1 MKTLFIMRHAQSSWD
16 SPNFSDFDRPLNH
29 RGVKAAPYMARM
41 MNLRKAVPDLIL
53 TSPARRAE
61 QTAERVK
68 QSGGFTAEIR
78 ADRRIYEAD
87 PATLLELIQEIE
99 DDFNAVLLV
108 GHNPG
113 VEGLIKALTGLL
125 RPMAPGALV
134 GISLNAENWN
144 EVASDA
150 AGKLTFVIAPKEE
163 TSKM

>member
-1 MKTLFIMRHAQSSWD
+1 MRHAQSSWD

-29 RGVKAAPYMARM
+29 RGVKAVPYMARM

-68 QSGGFTAEIR
+68 QSGGFAAEILTE
-78 ADRRIYEAD
+78 RRIYEAAA
-87 PATLLELIQEIE
+87 ATLLELVQEIE
-99 DDFNAVLLV
+99 NDFDAVLLV

-125 RPMAPGALV
+125 RPMTPGALV
-134 GISLNAENWN
+134 AVNLNVENWN
-144 EVASDA
+144 EIASDA
-150 AGKLTFVIAPKEE
+150 SGKLAFVIAPKEE